1 MGAGGVGRVVRRRKR
16 RSSGRMRTS
25 PRLEGY
31 VCGGEARALG
41 RGRMCMVYGEID
53 GSRLILALRAP
64 SLLGWHYCLSLLDPG
79 LYASRSFAEH
89 LPTVPF

>member
-41 RGRMCMVYGEID
+41 RGRMCMV
-53 GSRLILALRAP
+53 R
-64 SLLGWHYCLSLLDPG
+64 
-79 LYASRSFAEH
+79 
-89 LPTVPF
+89 